1 MQYDLIDLIACP
13 MCRGNSFSKSVIREE
28 GDNVIIPGHGEH
40 TYTDSNNDGA
50 NHDMKNGIL
59 LCNTCGR
66 WYPIINSIH
75 ILLPDTYRDEKK
87 DMEFLTKYKSD
98 LPDIVINNGKP
109 FNIKALEKT

>member
-1 MQYDLIDLIACP
+1 MQYDLMALIACP
-13 MCRGNSFSKSVIREE
+13 MCRGNSFSKSVIGEG
-28 GDNVIIPGHGEH
+28 GDNVINPGYKEH
-40 TYTDSNNDGA
+40 TCNNSNNDDQ

-66 WYPIINSIH
+66 WYPIINGIH

-109 FNIKALEKT
+109 FNIKILE